1 MSKAK
6 FAADVLAGRRPLA
19 DALEI
24 LDHKAR
30 MRRRQV
36 HLELT
41 SRCNLSCKACYRSGP
56 LREDMATNLVMSMD
70 DVGRVLDAYRPSE
83 VRSFSLSGG
92 ENLLHPDFFPIV
104 HVIGRR
110 FPSCDISLATNGIVL
125 AKSESQLEGLCR
137 SEVSSVLF
145 SLHGARQETI
155 SLLQGGIPLFRV
167 LDAAQYIL
175 EKSHIH
181 DVSVSF
187 VIQEENVD
195 EMTEFVELVAS
206 KTSVEH
212 IVFMPMNFAGHSE
225 GAFDYESLWR
235 EMGLWEKLDRACERA
250 REVGIRV
257 TPVRNLCGC
266 MGPVDV
272 LTADGSMLLCWG
284 NYLVKRYAIGN
295 VLRERPSDIRNKPQF
310 RTLRKTLKAGGKPEM
325 CAACWMKGVTL
336 PPQAGLN

>member
-1 MSKAK
+1 M
-6 FAADVLAGRRPLA
+6 
-19 DALEI
+19 
-24 LDHKAR
+24 
-30 MRRRQV
+30 
-36 HLELT
+36 
-41 SRCNLSCKACYRSGP
+41 
-56 LREDMATNLVMSMD
+56 
-70 DVGRVLDAYRPSE
+70 
-83 VRSFSLSGG
+83 
-92 ENLLHPDFFPIV
+92 
-104 HVIGRR
+104 
-110 FPSCDISLATNGIVL
+110 
-125 AKSESQLEGLCR
+125 
-137 SEVSSVLF
+137 
-145 SLHGARQETI
+145 
-155 SLLQGGIPLFRV
+155 
-167 LDAAQYIL
+167 DAAQYIL

-266 MGPVDV
+266 MGLVDV